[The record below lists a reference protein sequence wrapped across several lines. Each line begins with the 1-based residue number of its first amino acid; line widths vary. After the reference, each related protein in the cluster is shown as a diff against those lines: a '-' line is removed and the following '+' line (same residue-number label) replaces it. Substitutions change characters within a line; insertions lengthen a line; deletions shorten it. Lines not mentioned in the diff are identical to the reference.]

1 MFPIQQGQ
9 LPAHLDA
16 WGTVADLGSEIL
28 EGEARAFGKLTHG
41 TPDAPVSAGF
51 FAVTQ
56 GKFRMTYPFDEHAVV
71 VEGECVL
78 LNEKTGEATHYGV
91 GDAWFV
97 EKGTPVLW
105 TVVSPRFAKHYMAVA

>member
-1 MFPIQQGQ
+1 MFPIPHGQ
-9 LPAHLDA
+9 VPAQLDA

-28 EGEARAFGKLTHG
+28 EGDALAFGKLNYG

-71 VEGECVL
+71 VAGECVL
-78 LNEKTGEATHYGV
+78 LNENTGESTRYGV

-97 EKGTPVLW
+97 QKGTPVVW
-105 TVVSPRFAKHYMAVA
+105 TILTPRFAKHYMAVA